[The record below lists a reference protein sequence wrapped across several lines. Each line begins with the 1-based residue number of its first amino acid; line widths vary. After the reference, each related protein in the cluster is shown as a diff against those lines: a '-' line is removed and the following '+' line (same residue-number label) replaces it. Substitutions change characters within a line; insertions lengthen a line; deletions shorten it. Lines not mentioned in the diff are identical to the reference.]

1 MNPASDSHSP
11 ASASAEAGEAMPM
24 LDHRS
29 GLRALEMAR
38 SGRAVRWFGRGLVVV
53 FGLTLA
59 GLVVLPW
66 RQFISGQGRIVAY
79 DPLERSLTVEAPLT
93 GRLQKARVVEGQLV
107 AAGEVLFEIMDNDPN
122 LLANLQRQ
130 REATLARRDATRT
143 RIDSL
148 QAQFNEQERAL
159 PLAVAA
165 ARTRLAAAKFTA
177 DTARQQFDRI
187 KALFEDQR
195 GLASQRDYELAL
207 LERDRQAAELER
219 AQAELERTPV
229 DLRAAMSGITAQR
242 DSARAELATVEQ
254 ALVALDIQISQTQ
267 MQKVTSPRAGTVFRV
282 QATEG
287 TYLRAG
293 SPLCTI
299 IAKTETRMA
308 ELWLSGLDMPLV
320 APREVDGTGKV
331 LRVGSPVRLQF
342 EGWPALQFVGWP
354 SVARGTFGGEVV
366 MVDPTDNGKGKF
378 RVLVAEKPD
387 VVERADGRTET
398 IAWPDARWLR
408 QGVRVNGWV
417 LLQQVPLWFE
427 VWRQL
432 NGFPPVLTE
441 EQLAPR
447 K

>member
-1 MNPASDSHSP
+1 MSTVTDSHSP
-11 ASASAEAGEAMPM
+11 TPASSETGAAMPM

-38 SGRAVRWFGRGLVVV
+38 SGKVVRWFGRGLAVAFV
-53 FGLTLA
+53 LTVA
-59 GLVVLPW
+59 GLVFLPW
-66 RQFISGQGRIVAY
+66 RQFISGHGRIVAY

-93 GRLQKARVVEGQLV
+93 GRLQKTRVMEGQVV
-107 AAGEVLFEIMDNDPN
+107 AAGEVLFELMDNDPN

-130 REATLARRDATRT
+130 REAALARRDATRT

-177 DTARQQFDRI
+177 DTARQQLERI
-187 KALFEDQR
+187 KGLFEDKR

-207 LERDRQAAELER
+207 LERDRQTAELER
-219 AQAELERTPV
+219 AQAELDRTPV
-229 DLRAAMSGITAQR
+229 DLRAAMSGTTAQR

-267 MQKVTSPRAGTVFRV
+267 MQKVTAPRAGIVFRV

-299 IAKTETRMA
+299 IARTSIMA
-308 ELWLSGLDMPLV
+308 ERSLACAG
-320 APREVDGTGKV
+320 AP
-331 LRVGSPVRLQF
+331 S
-342 EGWPALQFVGWP
+342 A
-354 SVARGTFGGEVV
+354 
-366 MVDPTDNGKGKF
+366 
-378 RVLVAEKPD
+378 
-387 VVERADGRTET
+387 
-398 IAWPDARWLR
+398 
-408 QGVRVNGWV
+408 
-417 LLQQVPLWFE
+417 
-427 VWRQL
+427 
-432 NGFPPVLTE
+432 
-441 EQLAPR
+441 
-447 K
+447 

>member
-11 ASASAEAGEAMPM
+11 ASASAEVGEAMPM

-38 SGRAVRWFGRGLVVV
+38 SGKAVRWFGRGLVVV

-122 LLANLQRQ
+122 LMANLQRQ

-242 DSARAELATVEQ
+242 D
-254 ALVALDIQISQTQ
+254 
-267 MQKVTSPRAGTVFRV
+267 
-282 QATEG
+282 
-287 TYLRAG
+287 
-293 SPLCTI
+293 
-299 IAKTETRMA
+299 
-308 ELWLSGLDMPLV
+308 
-320 APREVDGTGKV
+320 
-331 LRVGSPVRLQF
+331 
-342 EGWPALQFVGWP
+342 
-354 SVARGTFGGEVV
+354 
-366 MVDPTDNGKGKF
+366 
-378 RVLVAEKPD
+378 
-387 VVERADGRTET
+387 
-398 IAWPDARWLR
+398 
-408 QGVRVNGWV
+408 
-417 LLQQVPLWFE
+417 
-427 VWRQL
+427 
-432 NGFPPVLTE
+432 
-441 EQLAPR
+441 
-447 K
+447 

>member
-1 MNPASDSHSP
+1 MSAAPDSHHPPSTP
-11 ASASAEAGEAMPM
+11 GAAMPM

-29 GLRALEMAR
+29 GMRALEMAR
-38 SGRAVRWFGRGLVVV
+38 PGRWLRWFGRWLACGFVLVLVGLL
-53 FGLTLA
+53 F
-59 GLVVLPW
+59 LPW
-66 RQFISGQGRIVAY
+66 RQFISGTGRVVAY
-79 DPLERSLTVEAPLT
+79 NPLERSLTIEAPLT

-130 REATLARRDATRT
+130 RDAAIARKDATRT
-143 RIDSL
+143 RIESL
-148 QAQFNEQERAL
+148 QTQFAEQERAL
-159 PLAVAA
+159 PLAIAA
-165 ARTRLAAAKFTA
+165 ARTRLAAAKFSA
-177 DTARQQFDRI
+177 DTARQQLDRI
-187 KALFEDQR
+187 KSLFQDQR

-219 AQAELERTPV
+219 AQAELDRTPV
-229 DLRAAMSGITAQR
+229 DLRAAMSGTAAQR
-242 DSARAELATVEQ
+242 DSARAELAAVDQ
-254 ALVALDIQISQTQ
+254 SLVALDIQISQTL
-267 MQKVTSPRAGTVFRV
+267 MQKVTAPRAGIVFRV

-299 IAKTETRMA
+299 VAKTETRMA
-308 ELWLSGLDMPLV
+308 ELLLSGLDMPLV
-320 APREVDGTGKV
+320 TPREVDASGKV
-331 LRVGSPVRLQF
+331 TREGSPVRLQF

-354 SVARGTFGGEVV
+354 SAARGTFGGEVV
-366 MVDPTDNGKGKF
+366 LVDPTDNGKGKF

-387 VVERADGRTET
+387 VVQRRNGRTET
-398 IAWPDARWLR
+398 VVWPDARWLR

-417 LLQQVPLWFE
+417 LLRQVPLWFE

-441 EQLAPR
+441 EQLGPG